1 VTAMHLQIHLPG
13 ADPYPIGNELGDLSL
28 GDAITEES
36 AVIVDAVE
44 SADLL
49 DEPTPEAREQLRD
62 RVILDMTAQLVHP
75 GDRYQS
81 PDGILYTL
89 APADP

>member
-1 VTAMHLQIHLPG
+1 MTTMHLQIHLPG
-13 ADPYPIGNELGDLSL
+13 ADPYPIGDELGDLSL

-49 DEPTPEAREQLRD
+49 HEPTPEAREQLRD
-62 RVILDMTAQLVHP
+62 RVILEMTAQLVHP

-81 PDGILYTL
+81 PDGIVYTL
-89 APADP
+89 APADR

>member
-1 VTAMHLQIHLPG
+1 MTTMHLQIHLPG
-13 ADPYPIGNELGDLSL
+13 ADPYPIGNELGGLSL
-28 GDAITEES
+28 DDAITEES
-36 AVIVDAVE
+36 AVIADAVE

-49 DEPTPEAREQLRD
+49 DEPTPEARERLRD
-62 RVILDMTAQLVHP
+62 RVILDMTARLVHP
-75 GDRYQS
+75 GDCYQS

>member
-1 VTAMHLQIHLPG
+1 MAAMHLQIHLPG

-36 AVIVDAVE
+36 AVIAEAVE
-44 SADLL
+44 RADLL
-49 DEPTPEAREQLRD
+49 NEPTPEAREQLRD
-62 RVILDMTAQLVHP
+62 IIILEMTAQLVHP
-75 GDRYQS
+75 GDCYQS

>member
-1 VTAMHLQIHLPG
+1 MHLQIHLPG
-13 ADPYPIGNELGDLSL
+13 ADPYPIGTELGDLSL
-28 GDAITEES
+28 ADAITEES
-36 AVIVDAVE
+36 AVIADAVE

-49 DEPTPEAREQLRD
+49 GEPTPEAREQLRD
-62 RVILDMTAQLVHP
+62 QVILDMTAQLIYP

-89 APADP
+89 APGDP